1 MKVLKF
7 GGTSVANAQHI
18 RKVQGIVKNLEANKI
33 VVVVS
38 ALGGI
43 TDLLLKTV
51 DLASKQDE
59 KFKDSLQEIEDRHI
73 QTIKELIP
81 IQLQSAILSK
91 VKSELNTLDTLAEGA
106 FLIAEKTPQ
115 LTDKIVSFGELLSSF
130 IISEFFI
137 SAGMN
142 ATFKDSRELIITD
155 DTYGKAAV
163 DFENT
168 NKNCKAYFSK
178 TENKITVI
186 PGFIS
191 SSAKGNPTTL
201 G

>member
-18 RKVQGIVKNLEANKI
+18 RKVQDIVKNLEANKI

-73 QTIKELIP
+73 
-81 IQLQSAILSK
+81 
-91 VKSELNTLDTLAEGA
+91 
-106 FLIAEKTPQ
+106 KTNSI
-115 LTDKIVSFGELLSSF
+115 TKCY
-130 IISEFFI
+130 
-137 SAGMN
+137 
-142 ATFKDSRELIITD
+142 FK
-155 DTYGKAAV
+155 
-163 DFENT
+163 
-168 NKNCKAYFSK
+168 
-178 TENKITVI
+178 
-186 PGFIS
+186 
-191 SSAKGNPTTL
+191 
-201 G
+201 